1 MRTDHFL
8 VGFASGLIAPLI
20 GFYFYYQLF
29 FAYMGF
35 QSFYKHVSS
44 SDKLISVLSLGVILN
59 LVLFFIFY
67 QTEKDRSLKGVV
79 GATFVYAFLVLYYK
93 MIR

>member
-8 VGFASGLIAPLI
+8 FGFLTGLIAPLI
-20 GFYFYYQLF
+20 GFYIYFKLF
-29 FAYMGF
+29 FDYMGF
-35 QSFYKHVSS
+35 NGFYKHISE

-59 LVLFFIFY
+59 LILFFIFY
-67 QTEKDRSLKGVV
+67 QTEKDKSLKGVV
-79 GATFVYAFLVLYYK
+79 AATFVYAFVVVYYK